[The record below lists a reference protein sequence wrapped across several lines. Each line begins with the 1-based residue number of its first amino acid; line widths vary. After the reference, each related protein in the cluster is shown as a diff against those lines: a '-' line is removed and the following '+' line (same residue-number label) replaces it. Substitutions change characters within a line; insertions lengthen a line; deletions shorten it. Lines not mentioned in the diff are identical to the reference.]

1 MITSLRLVNFKN
13 FADETLRVGPF
24 TVIVGANASG
34 KSNIRDAFRFLHGIG
49 RGYTLAEAIGG
60 KHGAGGQVE
69 WEPIRGAMN
78 EFFRILESTEDTS
91 PSLPAFGLE
100 VGLTA
105 DNTDVTYT
113 VEVSRE
119 IFRSSGFR
127 ITYERL
133 LAGGE
138 EVYEKPRSLYGERR
152 VSLGDDGG
160 VDIMLDKPALTQVR
174 DSEEVWQGRRERI
187 EPIVEALAN
196 MRFLDLV
203 PDRMREPVFP
213 GQTVLGDSG
222 ENLPAVLREICTD
235 PKRREILTAW
245 ARELTPMDMAG
256 FDFPED
262 PSGRIHLKLIE
273 RSGREVSAYS
283 ASDGTLRFLA
293 LLAALFGE
301 EPARLYFF
309 KEIDNGIHP
318 ARLHLLIDLIERQ
331 TAKARVQVVSTTHS
345 PDLISMVN
353 DDTFGNMSVVCRLED
368 SEEVIFRSEDAIIRP
383 VSDLPNA
390 RELRKTQGLGRLLA
404 GGWMETALRPLPKV
418 TGTVRWIP
426 VFTGMSARTP
436 AIDASGARSHA
447 RGEHRWI
454 PAFAGMTAMAFG
466 LAPCGSVIPA
476 RVGTHTA

>member
-1 MITSLRLVNFKN
+1 MITSLRLKDFKN
-13 FADETLRVGPF
+13 FDDETLRVGPF

-34 KSNIRDAFRFLHGIG
+34 KSNIRDAFRFLHGVG

-60 KHGAGGQVE
+60 KRGAGGQVE
-69 WEPIRGAMN
+69 WEPIRGATN
-78 EFFRILESTEDTS
+78 EIIRIIGS
-91 PSLPAFGLE
+91 PSGIPVPPQPAFGLE
-100 VGLTA
+100 VKLTEG
-105 DNTDVTYT
+105 NTDVTFT

-119 IFRSSGFR
+119 ITRSKGFR

-133 LAGGE
+133 LTDGE
-138 EVYEKPRSLYGERR
+138 KVYEKPRSYPDKRH
-152 VSLGDDGG
+152 VSLGHDGAI
-160 VDIMLDKPALTQVR
+160 DIMLDKPALTQVR
-174 DSEEVWQGRRERI
+174 DGGQVWQSRRERI
-187 EPIVEALAN
+187 EPIVDALAN

-203 PDRMREPVFP
+203 PDRMRAPAFP
-213 GQTVLGDSG
+213 GQTVLGDGG
-222 ENLPAVLREICTD
+222 ENLPAVLREICDD

-245 ARELTPMDMAG
+245 ARELTPMDVAG

-293 LLAALFGE
+293 LLAALLGE

-309 KEIDNGIHP
+309 EEIDNGIHP

-331 TAKARVQVVSTTHS
+331 TAKAGVQVVSTTHS

-368 SEEVIFRSEDAIIRP
+368 SEEAIFRSEDAIVRP

-404 GGWMETALRPLPKV
+404 GGWMETALA
-418 TGTVRWIP
+418 
-426 VFTGMSARTP
+426 FTEG
-436 AIDASGARSHA
+436 DGDGEEDSG
-447 RGEHRWI
+447 
-454 PAFAGMTAMAFG
+454 
-466 LAPCGSVIPA
+466 
-476 RVGTHTA
+476 